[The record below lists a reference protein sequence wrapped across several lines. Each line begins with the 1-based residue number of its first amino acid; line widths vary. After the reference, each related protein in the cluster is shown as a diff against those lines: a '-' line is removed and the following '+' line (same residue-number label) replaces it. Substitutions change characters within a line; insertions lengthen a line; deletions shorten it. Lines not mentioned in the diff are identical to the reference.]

1 MSETRNAYQNRIKRP
16 GEDVRASVPTK
27 RLFAGSAVVVIALL
41 LAGTAHAQQPGD
53 KWLGDEERGR
63 LERLRDAGNEA
74 LHNLDYVKARAEF
87 SELARLFPQHP
98 AGPQHLAGAL
108 LFETLYNSRRGQAWL
123 YDTKSFSPTG
133 EDRKDPE
140 LANRF
145 WSLTR
150 EAHRLAMARLKQ
162 YPKDTE
168 ALYYLGNVTALSAIF
183 EGAVERRHGAALDDL
198 CEAADMHRRVVK
210 RDPAYVDAEL
220 TNGLYN
226 YVIGSR
232 SLPVKV
238 LLGFMDYY
246 GSKKRGLAAI
256 ERVAKEGKA
265 ARDQAGTLL
274 VIIYMREKRY
284 GEAAALARQL
294 AAKYP
299 RNHLYRLRAADA
311 LLAQAAAAGKAKN
324 ALVDPDVAGEAF
336 AIYEALLSDREVA
349 DTAGRLKGV
358 IHFKYG
364 EALLKTGRTERAAE
378 EFLAAAKAA
387 GAGEELATVAHLNAA
402 RALGASNKRAEATAQ
417 YRLVLSR
424 PDVYDAH
431 DEARKSLDNLAGG
444 KRTR

>member
-1 MSETRNAYQNRIKRP
+1 MTFIEMTKVALMINK
-16 GEDVRASVPTK
+16 TMK
-27 RLFAGSAVVVIALL
+27 RLVVGFAVVTALL
-41 LAGTAHAQQPGD
+41 LTGTARGQQPLN

-63 LERLRDAGNEA
+63 LERLRDSGNEA
-74 LHNLDYVKARAEF
+74 FYNLDFAAARAHF
-87 SELARLFPQHP
+87 SELARLFPDHP

-108 LFETLYNSRRGQAWL
+108 LFETLYNSRRGQARL
-123 YDTKSFSPTG
+123 YDMKSVSPKG

-150 EAHRLAMARLKQ
+150 EAQRLATARLKQ
-162 YPKDTE
+162 YPNDTE
-168 ALYYLGNVTALSAIF
+168 ALYYLGNVTALGALF
-183 EGAVERRHGAALDDL
+183 KGAVERRYGGALDDL
-198 CEAADMHRRVVK
+198 YEAADMHRRVVK
-210 RDPAYVDAEL
+210 RDPTYVDAEL
-220 TNGLYN
+220 TIGLYN
-226 YVIGSR
+226 YVVGSS

-238 LLGFMDYY
+238 LLGFMDYR
-246 GSKKRGLAAI
+246 GSKKRGVTAI

-311 LLAQAAAAGKAKN
+311 LVSQATAVGRAKY

-336 AIYEALLSDREVA
+336 AIYGALLRDKEVA
-349 DTAGRLKGV
+349 GTAGRLKGV

-364 EALLKTGRTERAAE
+364 EALLKTGRAERAAE
-378 EFLAAAKAA
+378 EFLAAAKAE
-387 GAGEELATVAHLNAA
+387 GAGEGLATMAHLYAA
-402 RALGASNKRAEATAQ
+402 RALDACDKRPEAVAQ
-417 YRLVLSR
+417 YRAVLSR

-431 DEARKSLDNLAGG
+431 EEARRGLRERYKPEEEARMKS
-444 KRTR
+444 R